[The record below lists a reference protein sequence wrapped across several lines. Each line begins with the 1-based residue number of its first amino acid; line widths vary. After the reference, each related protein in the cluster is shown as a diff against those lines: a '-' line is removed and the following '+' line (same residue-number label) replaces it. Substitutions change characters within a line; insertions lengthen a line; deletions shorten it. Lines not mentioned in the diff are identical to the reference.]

1 MRRFSSQHA
10 NLSDAIF
17 GNDTGEDIY
26 RRGAEHLWHA
36 HDRRT
41 AEITSHLKCKTGTI
55 ATCALRRYISNKG
68 SLFASYDWNEQKRL
82 LLPHRDVAP

>member
-1 MRRFSSQHA
+1 MEQ
-10 NLSDAIF
+10 N
-17 GNDTGEDIY
+17 IY
-26 RRGAEHLWHA
+26 GTPMTAEP
-36 HDRRT
+36 
-41 AEITSHLKCKTGTI
+41 EITSHLKCKTGTI